1 MNVSQNQE
9 YSSADAEVPLVVAE
23 SHPDSAS
30 SKVYQKSKNHRSE
43 FSVVSPA
50 SINFIC
56 KNFPDTTIDKWNSWK
71 WQIQNSYTTFKKLS
85 QIINFQDVKDFESV
99 VVAKRLPLRIT
110 PYYASLMASA
120 GGDNPIRKAVIPTI
134 HELFVTP
141 GECSDPL
148 HEENCSPVPNL
159 VHRYPDRVLFL
170 ATGFCATYC
179 RYCTRS
185 HMVAKDK
192 MHYGIAA
199 WQPALE
205 YISKNQQIRDVII
218 SGGDPLTIPETHLEY
233 LLASL
238 RRIPHV
244 EIIRI
249 GTKAPVVLPQR
260 ITHSFVN
267 MLKKYHPLYMSIHFM
282 HPDELTPEVHEA
294 CSRLADAGIPL
305 GSQTVLLKGINDNTE
320 IMRKLMHKLLIS
332 RVRPYYIYQCD
343 PIPGSSH
350 FRTSVNKGLDII
362 RGLRGHTSGYA
373 VPHYVIDA
381 PGGGGK
387 IPLLPEYYIGQDG
400 NKIVLQ
406 NYEGKRFYYPD
417 EIG

>member
-1 MNVSQNQE
+1 MNDSQNQE
-9 YSSADAEVPLVVAE
+9 FSSADAEVPLVVAE
-23 SHPDSAS
+23 SILDSAS
-30 SKVYQKSKNHRSE
+30 VNVNQKSKNHRSD
-43 FSVVSPA
+43 FSVISPA

-56 KNFPDTTIDKWNSWK
+56 KNFPDITIDKWNNWK

-85 QIINFQDVKDFESV
+85 QIINFQDVRDFESV
-99 VVAKRLPLRIT
+99 VLAKRLPLRIT
-110 PYYASLMASA
+110 PYYASLMEDMGS
-120 GGDNPIRKAVIPTI
+120 DNPIRRAVVPTI
-134 HELFVTP
+134 NELFVTP

-148 HEENCSPVPNL
+148 HAENCSPAPNL

-170 ATGFCATYC
+170 ATGFCAAYC

-205 YISKNQQIRDVII
+205 YIRKNKKIRDVII
-218 SGGDPLTIPETHLEY
+218 SGGDPLTMPETHLEY
-233 LLASL
+233 LLNSL
-238 RRIPHV
+238 RNIPHI

-249 GTKAPVVLPQR
+249 GTKVPVVLPQR
-260 ITHSFVN
+260 ITYGLVK
-267 MLKKYHPLYMSIHFM
+267 MLRKYHPLFMSIHFM
-282 HPDELTPEVHEA
+282 HPDEMTPEVHEA

-305 GSQTVLLKGINDNTE
+305 GSQTVLLKGINDNVKT
-320 IMRKLMHKLLIS
+320 MRKLMHELLIN

-350 FRTSVNKGLDII
+350 FRTSVNKGLEII

-387 IPLLPEYYIGQDG
+387 IPLLPDYFIGKDG
-400 NKIVLQ
+400 DKIVLQ